1 MNVPFYDHAKI
12 YRRRQAEID
21 AAIHRV
27 LASGRP
33 DSRAVACRDAD
44 EFLLSLDDGW
54 LRRGDVVL
62 AKGSRAA
69 GMERLVEALQA
80 REAACTA

>member
-33 DSRAVACRDAD
+33 DWGD
-44 EFLLSLDDGW
+44 EVPAFEAANRVNAYGTYLL
-54 LRRGDVVL
+54 
-62 AKGSRAA
+62 
-69 GMERLVEALQA
+69 MERESL
-80 REAACTA
+80 RK